1 MTEQMTKIRV
11 CSADALE
18 VGSVLQIELEDRD
31 PIALYRISDGYYAT
45 DDLCTHGAAFLS
57 EGDVEDDEI
66 YCPFHA
72 GAFDIRTGEATA
84 APCVVAVRAHPVTV
98 EGDDVYIEISN

>member
-1 MTEQMTKIRV
+1 MKKIRACAV
-11 CSADALE
+11 DELE
-18 VGSVLQIELEDRD
+18 VGKVLQLAVAGRD
-31 PIALYRISDGYYAT
+31 PVAIYRLSDGYYAT

-72 GAFDIRTGEATA
+72 GAFDIRTGEASA
-84 APCVVAVRAHPVTV
+84 APCVVAVKTHPVEIDNDEV
-98 EGDDVYIEISN
+98 FVCLGD